1 MPVEPLDE
9 RDLTLLLRRET
20 PLVVAFLAKLVQD
33 LSLAEELMQ
42 DTVVASVEQWR
53 KTGLPPNPGAYL
65 MKAGRNRAID
75 LFRKQKREADWTR
88 REAREADSSHEAID
102 EGSMFADERLRLVF
116 TCCHPGLPLESQIAL
131 TLRLVCGLTTPEV
144 ARAFLV
150 PEPTIAQRLV
160 RAKRSISDQAIGYQV
175 PEPDQLETR
184 LDAVLHVFL
193 AVFNEGHTATS
204 GDALTRVDLMEEAQ
218 RLTSLVVDALPE
230 EPEARGL
237 LALMQLQA
245 SRADARVDMNGALVL
260 LEDQDRSTWD
270 QALIERGLDNLQL
283 AAARGRPGRF
293 QLHAHIAATHAR
305 ATSFAA
311 TDWVRIG
318 HLYRALELLAPSPVI
333 TLNRAVAV
341 AMVEGPEAGLALL
354 APLEHQP
361 ALRTYHLLPATRADF
376 LRRLGRLDEAREAY
390 QRALSLVTNA
400 AERSFLE
407 RRLTEVSAPG

>member
-1 MPVEPLDE
+1 MPLDE
-9 RDLTLLLRRET
+9 AALTVLLRRET
-20 PLVVAFLAKLVQD
+20 PHVVAHLAKLVRD
-33 LSLAEELMQ
+33 LSLAEELLQ

-65 MKAGRNRAID
+65 MKAARNRAID
-75 LFRKQKREADWTR
+75 VFRRQQREADWTR
-88 REAREADSSHEAID
+88 REAREAGSSHEAID
-102 EGSMFADERLRLVF
+102 EGAMFADERLRLVF

-131 TLRLVCGLTTPEV
+131 TLRLVCGLTSPEV

-160 RAKRSISDQAIGYQV
+160 RAKRSIGDQAIGYEE
-175 PEPDQLETR
+175 PEPDQLGSR

-204 GDALTRVDLMEEAQ
+204 GDALTRVDLMDEAQ
-218 RLTSLVVDALPE
+218 RLTALVVDALPD

-245 SRADARVDMNGALVL
+245 SRADARVDSSGALVL
-260 LEDQDRSTWD
+260 LEDQDRATWNH
-270 QALIERGLDNLQL
+270 ALIERGLDTLQL

-293 QLHAHIAATHAR
+293 QLHAHIAATHAC
-305 ATSFAA
+305 APSFAA
-311 TDWVRIG
+311 TDWARIC
-318 HLYRALELLAPSPVI
+318 HLYRALELLAPSPII

-341 AMVEGPEAGLALL
+341 AMVDGPRAGLALL
-354 APLEHQP
+354 APLEHQA
-361 ALRTYHLLPATRADF
+361 ALRTYHLLPATRADL
-376 LRRLGRLDEAREAY
+376 LRRLGRFDDARAAY
-390 QRALSLVTNA
+390 LRALELVTNS

-407 RRLTEVSAPG
+407 RRLAQLAPGG

>member
-1 MPVEPLDE
+1 MPLDE
-9 RDLTLLLRRET
+9 AALTVLLRRET
-20 PLVVAFLAKLVQD
+20 PHVVAHLAKLVRD
-33 LSLAEELMQ
+33 LSLAEELLQ

-65 MKAGRNRAID
+65 MKAARNRAID
-75 LFRKQKREADWTR
+75 VFRRQQREADWTR
-88 REAREADSSHEAID
+88 REAREAGSSHEAID
-102 EGSMFADERLRLVF
+102 EGAMFADERLRLVF

-160 RAKRSISDQAIGYQV
+160 RAKRSISDQAIGYEE
-175 PEPDQLETR
+175 PEPDQLDAR

-204 GDALTRVDLMEEAQ
+204 GDALTRVDLMDEAQ
-218 RLTSLVVDALPE
+218 RLTSLVVDALPD

-245 SRADARVDMNGALVL
+245 SRADARVDSSGALVL
-260 LEDQDRSTWD
+260 LEDQDRATWNH
-270 QALIERGLDNLQL
+270 ALIERGLDNLQL

-305 ATSFAA
+305 APNFAA
-311 TDWVRIG
+311 TDWARIG
-318 HLYRALELLAPSPVI
+318 HLYRALELLAPSPIV

-341 AMVEGPEAGLALL
+341 AMVDGPEAGLALL

-361 ALRTYHLLPATRADF
+361 ALRTYHLLPATRADL
-376 LRRLGRLDEAREAY
+376 LRRLGRLDEARAAY
-390 QRALSLVTNA
+390 LRALELVTNS

-407 RRLTEVSAPG
+407 RRLAQLAPGG

>member
-1 MPVEPLDE
+1 MSLDE
-9 RDLTLLLRRET
+9 GALTVLLRRET
-20 PLVVAFLAKLVQD
+20 PHVVAHLAKLVRD
-33 LSLAEELMQ
+33 LSLAEELLQ

-53 KTGLPPNPGAYL
+53 TSGLPPNPGAYL
-65 MKAGRNRAID
+65 MKAARNRAID
-75 LFRKQKREADWTR
+75 VFRKQQREADWTR

-102 EGSMFADERLRLVF
+102 EGAMFADERLRLVF

-160 RAKRSISDQAIGYQV
+160 RAKRSISDQAIGYEE
-175 PEPDQLETR
+175 PEPDQLDAR

-204 GDALTRVDLMEEAQ
+204 GDALTRVDLMDEAQ
-218 RLTSLVVDALPE
+218 RLTSLVVEALPD

-245 SRADARVDMNGALVL
+245 SRADARVDSSGALVL
-260 LEDQDRSTWD
+260 LEDQDRATWNH
-270 QALIERGLDNLQL
+270 ALIERGLDNLQL

-293 QLHAHIAATHAR
+293 QLHAHIAATHAH

-311 TDWVRIG
+311 TDWARIG
-318 HLYRALELLAPSPVI
+318 HLYRALELLAPSPII

-354 APLEHQP
+354 EPLEHQA
-361 ALRTYHLLPATRADF
+361 ALRTYHLLPATRADL
-376 LRRLGRLDEAREAY
+376 LRRLGRFDEARGAY
-390 QRALSLVTNA
+390 QRALELVTNS

-407 RRLTEVSAPG
+407 RRLSQLSPGG

>member
-9 RDLTLLLRRET
+9 AALTLMLRRET
-20 PLVVAFLAKLVQD
+20 SHVVAYLAKLVRD
-33 LSLAEELMQ
+33 LSLAEELLQ

-53 KTGLPPNPGAYL
+53 RAGLPPNPGAYL
-65 MKAGRNRAID
+65 MKAAKNRAID
-75 LFRKQKREADWTR
+75 VFRKQKREADWTR

-102 EGSMFADERLRLVF
+102 EGAMFADERLRLIF

-160 RAKRSISDQAIGYQV
+160 RAKRSISDQAIGYEV
-175 PEPDQLETR
+175 PEPDQLERR
-184 LDAVLHVFL
+184 LDAVLHVFI

-218 RLTSLVVDALPE
+218 RLSSLVVDALPE

-245 SRADARVDMNGALVL
+245 SRADARVDDTGALVL
-260 LEDQDRSTWD
+260 LEAQDRSTWD

-293 QLHAHIAATHAR
+293 QLQAHIAATHAR
-305 ATSFAA
+305 AKSFAA
-311 TDWVRIG
+311 TDWARIG
-318 HLYRALELLAPSPVI
+318 HLYRALELLTPSPII

-341 AMVEGPEAGLALL
+341 AMVDGPEAGLEFL
-354 APLEHQP
+354 APLERQP
-361 ALRTYHLLPATRADF
+361 ALRAYHLLPATRADF
-376 LRRLGRLDEAREAY
+376 LRRLGRLDEARAAY
-390 QRALSLVTNA
+390 QRALELVTNA
-400 AERSFLE
+400 AERGFLE
-407 RRLTEVSAPG
+407 RRLVEVSALG

>member
-1 MPVEPLDE
+1 MSLDE
-9 RDLTLLLRRET
+9 RALTLLLRRET
-20 PLVVAFLAKLVQD
+20 PHVVAYLAKLVQD
-33 LSLAEELMQ
+33 LSLAEELLQ

-53 KTGLPPNPGAYL
+53 RSGLPPNPGAYL
-65 MKAGRNRAID
+65 MKAAKHRAID
-75 LFRKQKREADWTR
+75 VFRKQQREADWTR

-102 EGSMFADERLRLVF
+102 EGAMFADERLRLVF
-116 TCCHPGLPLESQIAL
+116 TCCHPGLPLESQVAL

-160 RAKRSISDQAIGYQV
+160 RAKRSISDQAIGYEV
-175 PEPDQLETR
+175 PEPDELEGR

-204 GDALTRVDLMEEAQ
+204 GDALTRVDLMDEAQ
-218 RLTSLVVDALPE
+218 RLTALVVEALPE

-245 SRADARVDMNGALVL
+245 SRADARVDSSGALVL
-260 LEDQDRSTWD
+260 LEDQDRSTWNH
-270 QALIERGLDNLQL
+270 ALIERGLDNLQL

-293 QLHAHIAATHAR
+293 QLHAHIAATHAK
-305 ATSFAA
+305 APSFAA
-311 TDWVRIG
+311 TDWARIG
-318 HLYRALELLAPSPVI
+318 HLYRALELLAPSPIV

-341 AMVEGPEAGLALL
+341 AMVDGPEAGLSLL
-354 APLEHQP
+354 APLEAQP

-390 QRALSLVTNA
+390 ARALSLVTNS

-407 RRLTEVSAPG
+407 RRLAEVSALG

>member
-1 MPVEPLDE
+1 MPLDE
-9 RDLTLLLRRET
+9 AALTVLLRRET
-20 PLVVAFLAKLVQD
+20 PHVVAHLAKLVRD
-33 LSLAEELMQ
+33 LSLAEELLQ

-65 MKAGRNRAID
+65 MKAARNRAID
-75 LFRKQKREADWTR
+75 VFRRQQREADWTR
-88 REAREADSSHEAID
+88 REAREAGSSHEAID
-102 EGSMFADERLRLVF
+102 EGAMFADERLRLVF

-160 RAKRSISDQAIGYQV
+160 RAKRSIGDQAIGYEE
-175 PEPDQLETR
+175 PEPDQLGSR

-204 GDALTRVDLMEEAQ
+204 GDALTRVDLMDEAQ
-218 RLTSLVVDALPE
+218 RLTALVVDALPD

-245 SRADARVDMNGALVL
+245 SRADARVDSSGALVL
-260 LEDQDRSTWD
+260 LEDQDRATWNH
-270 QALIERGLDNLQL
+270 ALIERGLDTLQL

-293 QLHAHIAATHAR
+293 QLHAHIAATHAC
-305 ATSFAA
+305 APSFAA
-311 TDWVRIG
+311 TDWARIC
-318 HLYRALELLAPSPVI
+318 HLYRALELLAPSPII

-341 AMVEGPEAGLALL
+341 AMVEGPRAGLALL
-354 APLEHQP
+354 APLEHQA
-361 ALRTYHLLPATRADF
+361 ALRTYHLLPATRADL
-376 LRRLGRLDEAREAY
+376 LRRLGRFDDARAAY
-390 QRALSLVTNA
+390 LRALELVTNS

-407 RRLTEVSAPG
+407 RRLAQLAPGG